1 MPEGLSSN
9 LITHMIGEN
18 YLANCTLPPTHTK
31 QIDVKLKFKKKD
43 TQDMI
48 NWLGI
53 FELGQLIQKFKASW
67 RNLKKRKLKGL
78 VQGTDSENGKL
89 GWNNNDTLSYGDV
102 GR

>member
-18 YLANCTLPPTHTK
+18 YLANCTFIPPQHTK
-31 QIDVKLKFKKKD
+31 QIDAKLKFKKKD

-67 RNLKKRKLKGL
+67 RNFKKKKTKRA
-78 VQGTDSENGKL
+78 DL
-89 GWNNNDTLSYGDV
+89 GN
-102 GR
+102 